1 MKRLHAAIAA
11 LGSCEPMNPR
21 RARCNPNVMNAIA
34 IARAP
39 HAVRQPPVLHAT
51 PERAAL
57 DATLHATS
65 QRLPVWEERAR
76 KMGFPPSAR

>member
-1 MKRLHAAIAA
+1 
-11 LGSCEPMNPR
+11 
-21 RARCNPNVMNAIA
+21 MNAIA
-34 IARAP
+34 IAPAP
-39 HAVRQPPVLHAT
+39 HAVRQPAVLHAT

-57 DATLHATS
+57 DATLRSAS

>member
-1 MKRLHAAIAA
+1 
-11 LGSCEPMNPR
+11 MNPQ
-21 RARCNPNVMNAIA
+21 RARCNSSTMNAIA
-34 IARAP
+34 IVRAP
-39 HAVRQPPVLHAT
+39 HAVTQPPVLHAT

-57 DATLHATS
+57 DASRRSAS